1 MILGSLPFVVT
12 AILLM
17 TSPTYI
23 RPLFD
28 DPRGIMLVGLAIGML
43 VTGIGIMVKM
53 AKFEI

>member
-12 AILLM
+12 GILLV

-23 RPLFD
+23 KLLFV
-28 DPRGIMLVGLAIGML
+28 DPRGMMLIALAIGML
-43 VTGIGIMVKM
+43 VVGIGIMVKM